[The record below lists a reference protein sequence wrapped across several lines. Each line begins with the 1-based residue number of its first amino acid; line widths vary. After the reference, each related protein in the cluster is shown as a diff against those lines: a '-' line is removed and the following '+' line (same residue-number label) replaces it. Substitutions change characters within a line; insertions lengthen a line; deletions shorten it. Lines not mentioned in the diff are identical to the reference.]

1 MRSPPTPTSPA
12 DPICHQTSAEQP
24 DLSTVSL
31 SLPLWKCRK
40 PLPGPPAA
48 CLAHP
53 SGLSALR
60 VTLKFPGQAGSRR
73 GWGKCPGF
81 IRVHLTVSQQ
91 APRCQHPRDL
101 GFNRLLRWTPRR
113 PLVSAH
119 NKPHSFHSSGPRDLP
134 RGDPGSAG
142 PARGS
147 SRLSAVGSAETR
159 AVGQGSPAWLLPG
172 LRTPPGLPDSVAK
185 GGSASLSFH
194 RDPRSK
200 KEQAPLS

>member
-1 MRSPPTPTSPA
+1 MQKAPPWTPS
-12 DPICHQTSAEQP
+12 
-24 DLSTVSL
+24 
-31 SLPLWKCRK
+31 SLPR
-40 PLPGPPAA
+40 
-48 CLAHP
+48 P
-53 SGLSALR
+53 SLRLSALP
-60 VTLKFPGQAGSRR
+60 VMLKFPGQAGSRR

-91 APRCQHPRDL
+91 APRCQHPCDL

-142 PARGS
+142 PACGS
-147 SRLSAVGSAETR
+147 SRLSAVSSAETR

-172 LRTPPGLPDSVAK
+172 VKTPPGLPDSVAK
-185 GGSASLSFH
+185 GGSAHLSFH